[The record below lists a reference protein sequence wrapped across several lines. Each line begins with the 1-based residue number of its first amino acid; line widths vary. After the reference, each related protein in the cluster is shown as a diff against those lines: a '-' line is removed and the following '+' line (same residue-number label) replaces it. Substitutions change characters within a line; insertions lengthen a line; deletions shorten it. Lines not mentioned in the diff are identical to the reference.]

1 MKKSW
6 KTTLGGILAAAGQ
19 VAAMS
24 LPPHLVWIGHAL
36 TGIGTLLIGA
46 AARDNTVTS
55 RQAGAE

>member
-6 KTTLGGILAAAGQ
+6 RTTLGGILAAAGQ

-24 LPPHLVWIGHAL
+24 LPPNLAWIGHAL

-55 RQAGAE
+55 REAGAE